1 MTGPIDAPRAIVNVA
16 NDSMLQN
23 DSKPIIARRNHLEQM
38 SPWELRMS
46 PIASA
51 LTRPFALLQEHQSK
65 LKLSVRVTVS
75 AILTL
80 LLGQWLNLPLVL
92 WAVMTA
98 IIVTQ
103 TSVGRSLKATI
114 DYFIGTLGG
123 AVYAGTV
130 AALIRHGSEPALL
143 GVLAIAMAPMV
154 VLASINSSFNVAPIT
169 AAIVVLAP
177 AITNS
182 TPVESAVFRVA
193 EVGLGAVTGL
203 LVSVTVLP
211 ARAHELAIEATAQ
224 MLDVMA
230 QALQEIFAGFTSALD
245 AAAILPIQ
253 ERIGRFISRLDVIH
267 AEVKR
272 ERMSQLADE
281 PDPGPLLRT
290 MLRLRHDLVIV
301 GRAAVNPLPPDLQP
315 RLAPPLEHLVAAVSE
330 YLRGCAVALMAR
342 AAAPPLDAADAA
354 FEGYAAEIAAVRR
367 EGLMRVLSSDALEHL
382 FTLGFALEEVRQ
394 HLRDLKQWV
403 GERARPARVAAREG
417 RR

>member
-1 MTGPIDAPRAIVNVA
+1 MN
-16 NDSMLQN
+16 
-23 DSKPIIARRNHLEQM
+23 
-38 SPWELRMS
+38 

-51 LTRPFALLQEHQSK
+51 WTRPFALLQEHQSK

-80 LLGQWLNLPLVL
+80 LLGQWLNVPLVL

-98 IIVTQ
+98 LIVTQ

-114 DYFIGTLGG
+114 DYFVGTLGG

-130 AALIRHGSEPALL
+130 AALIPHGSEPALL
-143 GVLAIAMAPMV
+143 GVLAMAVAPMV
-154 VLASINSSFNVAPIT
+154 VLASINSSFNVAPLT
-169 AAIVVLAP
+169 AVIVILAP
-177 AITNS
+177 TVTHA
-182 TPVESAVFRVA
+182 TPVESAVFRLA

-203 LVSVTVLP
+203 LVSLTVFP
-211 ARAHELAIEATAQ
+211 ARAHELAIEASAQ

-230 QALQEIFAGFTSALD
+230 QALQDMFAGFTGALD

-253 ERIGRFISRLDVIH
+253 ERVGKFISRLDVIH

-301 GRAAVNPLPPDLQP
+301 GRAAVDPLPPDLQP
-315 RLAPPLEHLVAAVSE
+315 RLAPPLERLVAAVSANM
-330 YLRGCAVALMAR
+330 RGCAAALTAH
-342 AAAPPLDAADAA
+342 ALAPPLDAADAA

-367 EGLMRVLSSDALEHL
+367 EGLMRVLASDALEHL
-382 FTLGFALEEVRQ
+382 CTLGFVLEQVHQ
-394 HLRDLKQWV
+394 HLRDLEQWV
-403 GERARPARVAAREG
+403 SEQARPAKVAPREG